1 MSLVPENRTRGILWM
16 LATMVC
22 FISLD
27 ATMKYTL
34 QFLPLVEVTWAR
46 FFFASLAAL
55 LICGRQ
61 LPQLWRSAQPGYQLL
76 RSLLLMLTT
85 GLFNAGIMLV
95 PLATATVLMFMSP
108 ILVTVLSALVL
119 HEHVG
124 WRRWSGVVI
133 GFLGALVVARAWE
146 TGSGLFNSGTLLL
159 FAAAICN
166 ASYQIT
172 TRKLRGDQPL
182 TTLLFT
188 AATGAVV
195 STGLLPW
202 HWQAPDAREWVLLV
216 GAGVLGCVGHLCLIR
231 AFRLAPASV
240 IAPFAYS
247 SLIWATIL
255 GFAIWQDVPE
265 LSTLIGASMIIG
277 SGLYIFLRERSRATQ
292 AEVLG

>member
-1 MSLVPENRTRGILWM
+1 MTLVAENRSRGIVWM

-34 QFLPLVEVTWAR
+34 EFLPLVEVTWAR
-46 FFFASLAAL
+46 FFFASLLAL
-55 LICGRQ
+55 IICGRD
-61 LPQLWRSAQPGYQLL
+61 LKQLWRSKHPGFQLL

-108 ILVTVLSALVL
+108 ILVTVLSSVVL

-124 WRRWSGVVI
+124 LRRWAGVAM

-146 TGSGLFNSGTLLL
+146 AGSGLLNTGTILL

-166 ASYQIT
+166 ASYQTT

-202 HWQAPDAREWVLLV
+202 HWQAPNAYEWLLLILA
-216 GAGVLGCVGHLCLIR
+216 GALGCIGHLCLIR
-231 AFRLAPASV
+231 AYRLAPASV
-240 IAPFAYS
+240 IAPFGYS
-247 SLIWATIL
+247 SLIWATVL
-255 GFAIWQDVPE
+255 GFVIWQDVPQ
-265 LSTLIGASMIIG
+265 LTTLIGASMIIG
-277 SGLYIFLRERSRATQ
+277 SGLYIFLAERGAPQ
-292 AEVLG
+292 AEALG

>member
-1 MSLVPENRTRGILWM
+1 VSLVQENRTRGILWM

-27 ATMKYTL
+27 ATMKYAL
-34 QFLPLVEVTWAR
+34 EFLPLVEVTWAR

-55 LICGRQ
+55 IICGRD
-61 LPQLWRSAQPGYQLL
+61 LPKLWRSANPRSQLF
-76 RSLLLMLTT
+76 RSMLLMVTT
-85 GLFNAGIMLV
+85 GLFNAGIMQV

-108 ILVTVLSALVL
+108 ILVTVMSAVVL
-119 HEHVG
+119 QEHVG
-124 WRRWSGVVI
+124 WRRWIGVGV

-146 TGSGLFNSGTLLL
+146 NGLSMFNTGTLLL
-159 FAAAICN
+159 FTAAFAN

-195 STGLLPW
+195 TTGLLPW
-202 HWQAPDAREWVLLV
+202 HWQMPDGREWLLMMM
-216 GAGVLGCVGHLCLIR
+216 AGVLGCVGHLCLIR
-231 AFRLAPASV
+231 AYRLAPASV

-265 LSTLIGASMIIG
+265 LTTLIGAAMIIG
-277 SGLYIFLRERSRATQ
+277 SGLYIFLRERRLAASA
-292 AEVLG
+292 

>member
-1 MSLVPENRTRGILWM
+1 M
-16 LATMVC
+16 AC

-27 ATMKYTL
+27 TTMKYTL

-55 LICGRQ
+55 IICGKE
-61 LPQLWRSAQPGYQLL
+61 LPNLWRSASPGFQLF

-85 GLFNAGIMLV
+85 GLFNAGVVQV
-95 PLATATVLMFMSP
+95 PLATATVLMFLSP
-108 ILVTVLSALVL
+108 ILVTVMSALFL

-124 WRRWSGVVI
+124 WRRWAGVAV
-133 GFLGALVVARAWE
+133 GFVGALVVARVWDNGLAMFN
-146 TGSGLFNSGTLLL
+146 TGTVLL
-159 FAAAICN
+159 FAAAAAN

-172 TRKLRGDQPL
+172 TRKLRSDQPL
-182 TTLLFT
+182 TTLIYT
-188 AATGAVV
+188 AATGAIV

-202 HWQAPDAREWVLLV
+202 HWQTPDASEWLLLI
-216 GAGVLGCVGHLCLIR
+216 GAGLLGCFGHLFLIK

-240 IAPFAYS
+240 IAPFAYT

-265 LSTLIGASMIIG
+265 LSTIVGASLIIG
-277 SGLYIFLRERSRATQ
+277 SGFYIFLRERQPTQ

>member
-1 MSLVPENRTRGILWM
+1 MSLVQENRTRGILWM

-27 ATMKYTL
+27 ATMKYAL
-34 QFLPLVEVTWAR
+34 EFLPLVEVTWAR
-46 FFFASLAAL
+46 FFFASLSAL
-55 LICGRQ
+55 IICGRD
-61 LPQLWRSAQPGYQLL
+61 LPKLWRSAQPGYQLI

-85 GLFNAGIMLV
+85 GLFNAGIMEV

-108 ILVTVLSALVL
+108 ILVTVMSAVVL
-119 HEHVG
+119 QEHVG
-124 WRRWSGVVI
+124 VRRWIGVAV
-133 GFLGALVVARAWE
+133 GFMGALVVARVWE
-146 TGSGLFNSGTLLL
+146 NGLSMFNTGTLLL
-159 FAAAICN
+159 FAAAFCN

-202 HWQAPDAREWVLLV
+202 HWQMPDGKEWLMMIA
-216 GAGVLGCVGHLCLIR
+216 AGVLGCVGHLCLIR
-231 AFRLAPASV
+231 AYRLAPASV

-247 SLIWATIL
+247 SLIWATLL

-265 LSTLIGASMIIG
+265 LTTLIGATMIIG
-277 SGLYIFLRERSRATQ
+277 SGLYIFLRERSLA
-292 AEVLG
+292 ASA

>member
-1 MSLVPENRTRGILWM
+1 MSLIAENRGRGIVWM

-27 ATMKYTL
+27 ASMKYAL
-34 QFLPLVEVTWAR
+34 EFLPLVEVTWAR
-46 FFFASLAAL
+46 FFFATLTAL
-55 LICGRQ
+55 IICGRD
-61 LPQLWRSAQPGYQLL
+61 LKKLWRTASPGFQLL

-124 WRRWSGVVI
+124 WRRWTGVAI

-146 TGSGLFNSGTLLL
+146 AGAGLLNAGTLLL

-202 HWQAPDAREWVLLV
+202 HWQAPDFREWALLIM
-216 GAGVLGCVGHLCLIR
+216 AGVLGCIGHLCLIR
-231 AFRLAPASV
+231 AYRLAPASV

-247 SLIWATIL
+247 SLIWATFL
-255 GFAIWQDVPE
+255 GFAIWHDVPE
-265 LSTLIGASMIIG
+265 FTTVIGASMIIG
-277 SGLYIFLRERSRATQ
+277 SGFYIFLRERRPTQ
-292 AEVLG
+292 PEALG

>member
-1 MSLVPENRTRGILWM
+1 VSLVQENRTRGILWM

-27 ATMKYTL
+27 ATMKYAL
-34 QFLPLVEVTWAR
+34 EFLPLVEVTWAR
-46 FFFASLAAL
+46 FFFASLSAL
-55 LICGRQ
+55 IICGRD
-61 LPQLWRSAQPGYQLL
+61 LPKLWRSAQPGYQLI

-85 GLFNAGIMLV
+85 GLFNAGIMEV

-108 ILVTVLSALVL
+108 ILVTVMSALVL
-119 HEHVG
+119 QEHVG
-124 WRRWSGVVI
+124 VRRWIGVAV

-146 TGSGLFNSGTLLL
+146 NGMSMFNTGTLLL
-159 FAAAICN
+159 FAAAFAN

-188 AATGAVV
+188 AATGAIV

-202 HWQAPDAREWVLLV
+202 HWEMPDGKEWLLMI
-216 GAGVLGCVGHLCLIR
+216 ASGVLGCVGHLCLIR
-231 AFRLAPASV
+231 AYRLAPASV

-247 SLIWATIL
+247 SLIWATLL

-265 LSTLIGASMIIG
+265 LTTLIGATMIIG
-277 SGLYIFLRERSRATQ
+277 SGLYIFLRERSLA
-292 AEVLG
+292 ASA

>member
-1 MSLVPENRTRGILWM
+1 MSLVQENRTRGILWM

-27 ATMKYTL
+27 ATMKYAL
-34 QFLPLVEVTWAR
+34 EFLPLVEVTWAR
-46 FFFASLAAL
+46 FFFASLSAL
-55 LICGRQ
+55 IICGRD
-61 LPQLWRSAQPGYQLL
+61 LPKLWRSAQPKFQLL
-76 RSLLLMLTT
+76 RSLLLMVTT
-85 GLFNAGIMLV
+85 GLFNAGIMQI

-108 ILVTVLSALVL
+108 ILVTVMSAVVL
-119 HEHVG
+119 REHVG
-124 WRRWSGVVI
+124 WRRWIGVLV

-146 TGSGLFNSGTLLL
+146 NGLSMFNTGTLLL
-159 FAAAICN
+159 FAAAFAN

-188 AATGAVV
+188 AATGAIVT
-195 STGLLPW
+195 TGLLPW
-202 HWQAPDAREWVLLV
+202 HWQMPDGREWLLMMA
-216 GAGVLGCVGHLCLIR
+216 AGVLGCVGHLCLIR
-231 AFRLAPASV
+231 AYRLAPASV

-265 LSTLIGASMIIG
+265 LTTLIGAAMIIG
-277 SGLYIFLRERSRATQ
+277 SGLYIFLRERHLARQLEA
-292 AEVLG
+292 LG

>member
-1 MSLVPENRTRGILWM
+1 M

-27 ATMKYTL
+27 ATMKYAL

-46 FFFASLAAL
+46 FFFASLTAL
-55 LICGRQ
+55 IICGRD
-61 LPQLWRSAQPGYQLL
+61 LPHLWRSAQPGHQIL
-76 RSLLLMLTT
+76 RSLFLMVTT
-85 GLFNAGIMLV
+85 GLFNAGIMQV

-108 ILVTVLSALVL
+108 ILVTVMSALVL

-124 WRRWSGVVI
+124 WRRWVGVGV
-133 GFLGALVVARAWE
+133 GFLGAMIVAKAWE
-146 TGSGLFNSGTLLL
+146 NGLSMFNMGTLLL
-159 FAAAICN
+159 FTAAFAN

-188 AATGAVV
+188 AATGAIV

-202 HWQAPDAREWVLLV
+202 HWQMPDGKEWFLMVM
-216 GAGVLGCVGHLCLIR
+216 AGVLGCVGHLCLIR
-231 AFRLAPASV
+231 AYRLAPASV

-247 SLIWATIL
+247 SLIWATVL

-265 LSTLIGASMIIG
+265 LTTLIGAAMIIG
-277 SGLYIFLRERSRATQ
+277 SGLYIFLRERHLAASP
-292 AEVLG
+292 